1 MKRSRSFSRISIMVG
16 VLALLVS
23 ACAPGAAT
31 QAGPD
36 LSGTQAALEATQSAL
51 QAQQTDAAQQAEAG
65 PTEAP
70 TPQPAATEE
79 PTAEPTAE
87 ATAAA
92 PEDQPF
98 YTEEF
103 SAPPPSWTYIMVRG
117 DDADLDL
124 YTENDRLVFE
134 ITGENV
140 WPYFS
145 YNSYTYTNVRLDTRA
160 ENLGNNNNNVT
171 LYCRAND
178 DGWYEASV
186 ANNGLYSIY
195 RYEYDTADYT
205 VLYSGG
211 VANLRTGKDTND
223 FTWICEGDR
232 LTLAVNGVEI
242 RTVEDSLFD
251 SGYVGVAVASFDGLP
266 VHVEFDYVTISEP

>member
-1 MKRSRSFSRISIMVG
+1 MKHAARFSKTLILG
-16 VLALLVS
+16 VMLALLIA
-23 ACAPGAAT
+23 ACSPSEPATVT

-36 LSGTQAALEATQSAL
+36 LGATQAALEATQAALSA
-51 QAQQTDAAQQAEAG
+51 AQTDAAQQAEEG

-70 TPQPAATEE
+70 TAEE
-79 PTAEPTAE
+79 ATAEPIVV
-87 ATAAA
+87 A
-92 PEDQPF
+92 PEDEPF

-103 SAPPPSWTYIMVRG
+103 SEPPLSWTYLLVRG
-117 DDADLDL
+117 EDADLDL
-124 YTENDRLVFE
+124 YTEDDRLVFE

-145 YNSYTYTNVRLDTRA
+145 YNSYTYTDVRLDTRA
-160 ENLGNNNNNVT
+160 ENLGNNNNNIT

>member
-1 MKRSRSFSRISIMVG
+1 MKHTARFSKTLILG
-16 VLALLVS
+16 VMLALLVTACS
-23 ACAPGAAT
+23 ASPTATAT

-36 LSGTQAALEATQSAL
+36 LGATQAALEATQAALSA
-51 QAQQTDAAQQAEAG
+51 AQTDAAQQAEAG

-70 TPQPAATEE
+70 TPE
-79 PTAEPTAE
+79 PVATAEPTVAVS
-87 ATAAA
+87 
-92 PEDQPF
+92 EDEPF

-103 SAPPPSWTYIMVRG
+103 SVPPESWTFILVRG
-117 DDADLDL
+117 EDADFEL
-124 YTENDRLVFE
+124 YTQNDRLVFE

-140 WPYFS
+140 WPYLS
-145 YNSYTYTNVRLDTRA
+145 YNSFTYTDVRLDTRA
-160 ENLGNNNNNVT
+160 ENLGNNNNNIT

-195 RYEYDTADYT
+195 RYEYDTAEFT
-205 VLYSGG
+205 VLYNGG
-211 VANLRTGKDTND
+211 VQNLRTGKDTND
-223 FTWICEGDR
+223 FTLICVGDR

-251 SGYVGVAVASFDGLP
+251 SGYVGIAVASFDGLP